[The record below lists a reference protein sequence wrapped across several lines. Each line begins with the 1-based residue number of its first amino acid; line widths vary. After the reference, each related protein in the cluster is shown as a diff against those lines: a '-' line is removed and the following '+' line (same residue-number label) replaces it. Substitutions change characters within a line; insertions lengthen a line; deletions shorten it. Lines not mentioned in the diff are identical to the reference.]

1 MENLKVKNKILFM
14 SSIMLIFTIIVG
26 VTGYYFN
33 AKSNKAIKKLY
44 EDNLISVKVLNDA
57 RAQARGAEA
66 DVARIVI
73 LSKDV
78 KTQEKLKKDI
88 ESRVEKFNKDIE
100 EFKTIG
106 LNSEKE
112 KELLDYMEKN
122 LNEFRQRREEVF
134 KVAKEGKMDLGAKKF
149 SELNEVN
156 ENYQKALI
164 ELSDFNVKEAEE
176 FKIQN
181 DKANAFSNRFIT
193 IILILSIIIALVIT
207 SIISKSIINP
217 LKESVEYLDKLSTG
231 NFTEKV
237 SDKLLKRKDEV
248 GQLTNAV
255 SKMYESIRNIIND
268 VLNEMSNSS
277 NVVENIDENINDLD
291 KRIQEASTATEELSA
306 SMEETGASAE
316 EMSATS
322 EEIEKAV
329 EDIALKAE
337 EGASSAGKILTKVE
351 ELKFNAIESQKNAN
365 KVKTNIDSA
374 TKDAIEKSKT
384 IEEIN
389 ILSEA
394 ILEITSQTNLLA
406 LNAAI
411 EAARAGE
418 SGKGFAVVAE
428 EIRKLAEQSSQTV
441 VRIQDTTKEV
451 LKAVEDLKKNS
462 SNALNFIDSYIVKAH
477 QDTVEVFDSYSKDAT
492 YYNDISNDLSATS
505 EELLASIKNIVEV
518 INNVAG
524 AANEGAKDTTNIAQ
538 NNEKIV
544 IASEDIV
551 KSTDLLKNSSGK
563 LINSVKKFKI

>member
-1 MENLKVKNKILFM
+1 MKNLKIRSKILIM
-14 SSIMLIFTIIVG
+14 STVMLIFTMIVG
-26 VTGYYFN
+26 ITGYYFN
-33 AKSNKAIKKLY
+33 TKSNKSIKKLY
-44 EDNLISVKVLNDA
+44 EDNLISVKALNDA

-66 DVARIVI
+66 DISRIII
-73 LSKDV
+73 LSKNI
-78 KTQEKLKKDI
+78 KSQENLKADI
-88 ESRVEKFNKDIE
+88 NKRVENFNKDIE
-100 EFKTIG
+100 EFKKVG
-106 LNSEKE
+106 LNTEKE

-122 LNEFRQRREEVF
+122 LNEFREKREEVF
-134 KVAKEGKMDLGAKKF
+134 NMAREGKMDLAAQKF

-156 ENYQKALI
+156 ENYQTALI
-164 ELSDFNVKEAEE
+164 ELSDLNVKEAEQ
-176 FKIQN
+176 FKIEN
-181 DKANAFSNRFIT
+181 DKSNSFSNKFIT
-193 IILILSIIIALVIT
+193 IILSLSIIIAIVTT

-217 LKESVEYLDKLSTG
+217 LKESVQYLDKLATG

-237 SDKLLKRKDEV
+237 SNKLLNRKDEV
-248 GQLTNAV
+248 GQLINAV
-255 SKMYESIRNIIND
+255 NKMYESIKNIISD
-268 VLNEMSNSS
+268 VLTEIGNSN
-277 NVVENIDENINDLD
+277 NVVNNIDENINDLD
-291 KRIQEASTATEELSA
+291 KRIQESSIATEELSA

-329 EDIALKAE
+329 ENIALKAE

-351 ELKFNAIESQKNAN
+351 ELKSNAIELQKNAN
-365 KVKTNIDSA
+365 KVKVNIDKS

-441 VRIQDTTKEV
+441 VRIQDTTKKV
-451 LKAVEDLKKNS
+451 LKAVEELKKNS

-477 QDTVEVFDSYSKDAT
+477 QDTLKVFDSYSKDAT

-524 AANEGAKDTTNIAQ
+524 AANEGARDTTNIAQ

>member
-1 MENLKVKNKILFM
+1 MENLKIKSKILIM
-14 SSIMLIFTIIVG
+14 STVMLIFTMIVG
-26 VTGYYFN
+26 ITGYYFN
-33 AKSNKAIKKLY
+33 TKSNKSIKKLY
-44 EDNLISVKVLNDA
+44 EDNLISVKALNDA

-66 DVARIVI
+66 DISRIII
-73 LSKDV
+73 LSKNT
-78 KTQEKLKKDI
+78 KAQEKLKSDI
-88 ESRVEKFNKDIE
+88 NKRVENFNKDIE
-100 EFKTIG
+100 EFKKVG
-106 LNSEKE
+106 LNTEKE

-122 LNEFRQRREEVF
+122 LNEFREKREEVF
-134 KVAKEGKMDLGAKKF
+134 KMAREGKMDLAAQRF

-156 ENYQKALI
+156 ENYQTALI
-164 ELSDFNVKEAEE
+164 ELSDLNVKEAEQ

-181 DKANAFSNRFIT
+181 DKSNSFSNKFIT
-193 IILILSIIIALVIT
+193 IILSLSIIIAIVTT

-217 LKESVEYLDKLSTG
+217 LKESVQYLDKLATG
-231 NFTEKV
+231 DFTEKV
-237 SDKLLKRKDEV
+237 SNKLLNRKDEV

-255 SKMYESIRNIIND
+255 NKMYESIKNII
-268 VLNEMSNSS
+268 S
-277 NVVENIDENINDLD
+277 NVLTEMGNSNNVVNNIDENINDLD
-291 KRIQEASTATEELSA
+291 KRIQESSIATEELSA

-322 EEIEKAV
+322 EEVEKAV
-329 EDIALKAE
+329 ENIALKAE

-351 ELKFNAIESQKNAN
+351 ELKSNAIESQKNAN
-365 KVKTNIDSA
+365 KVKVNIDKS

-428 EIRKLAEQSSQTV
+428 EIRKLAKQSSQTV

-462 SNALNFIDSYIVKAH
+462 RNALNFIDSYIVKAH
-477 QDTVEVFDSYSKDAT
+477 QDTVEVFDSYSRDAT
-492 YYNDISNDLSATS
+492 YYNDISNDLSVTS

-518 INNVAG
+518 INNVAD
-524 AANEGAKDTTNIAQ
+524 ASNEGARDTANIAQ
-538 NNEKIV
+538 NNEKI
-544 IASEDIV
+544 AMSSKDIV
-551 KSTDLLKNSSGK
+551 KFTDVLKNNSQK
-563 LINSVKKFKI
+563 LISSVTIFKI

>member
-1 MENLKVKNKILFM
+1 MKNLKIRSKILIM
-14 SSIMLIFTIIVG
+14 STVMLIFTMIVG
-26 VTGYYFN
+26 ITGYYFN
-33 AKSNKAIKKLY
+33 TKSNKSIKKLY
-44 EDNLISVKVLNDA
+44 EDNLISVKALNDA

-66 DVARIVI
+66 DISRIII
-73 LSKDV
+73 LSKNI
-78 KTQEKLKKDI
+78 KSQENLKADI
-88 ESRVEKFNKDIE
+88 NKRVENFNKDIE
-100 EFKTIG
+100 EFKKVG
-106 LNSEKE
+106 LNTEKE

-122 LNEFRQRREEVF
+122 LNEFREKREEVF
-134 KVAKEGKMDLGAKKF
+134 NMAREGKMDLAAQKF

-156 ENYQKALI
+156 ENYQTALI
-164 ELSDFNVKEAEE
+164 ELSDLNVKEAEQ

-181 DKANAFSNRFIT
+181 DKSNSFSNKFIT
-193 IILILSIIIALVIT
+193 IILSLSIIIAVVTT

-217 LKESVEYLDKLSTG
+217 LKESVQYLDKLATG

-237 SDKLLKRKDEV
+237 SNKLLNRKDEV

-255 SKMYESIRNIIND
+255 NKMYESIKNIISD
-268 VLNEMSNSS
+268 VLTEMGDSN
-277 NVVENIDENINDLD
+277 NIVNNIDENINDLD
-291 KRIQEASTATEELSA
+291 KRIQESSIATEELSA

-329 EDIALKAE
+329 ENIALKAE

-351 ELKFNAIESQKNAN
+351 ELKSNAIESQKNAN
-365 KVKTNIDSA
+365 KVKVNIDKS

-428 EIRKLAEQSSQTV
+428 EIRKLSEQSSQTV

-462 SNALNFIDSYIVKAH
+462 RNALNFIDSYIVKAH

-492 YYNDISNDLSATS
+492 YYNDISNDLSVTS

-518 INNVAG
+518 INNVAD
-524 AANEGAKDTTNIAQ
+524 ASNEGARDTTNIAQ

-544 IASEDIV
+544 VSSKDIV
-551 KSTDLLKNSSGK
+551 KSTDILKNSSQK
-563 LINSVKKFKI
+563 LINSVTIFKV